1 MMSLLLYP
9 ILASVLVAVVCSI
22 MGPLT
27 LLRHNTY
34 AAGAISHACFAGLGA
49 AQYTSVVFGLA
60 WLSPM
65 LGALLVAIATALFLA
80 ARRNAAS
87 GKPAVADSS
96 DSALSAVWAIGMAIG
111 LLFLSATPGYQ
122 SDLINYLFGSILL
135 VTPDILAAMALL
147 ALLIP
152 IAVFLFRRGILSVS
166 FNAEAA
172 ALRGEATAF
181 YERVISI
188 LTACTVV
195 LLVRTVGII
204 LVIALLTLPALAAR
218 QLAKRLPAIIR
229 LSFVFALLSLFAGLA
244 LSWYVDIQPAAPTV
258 LVAGAIALL
267 ARLCSACRRK
277 YACPCHHAHHLPETP
292 RK

>member
-1 MMSLLLYP
+1 MTELLLYP
-9 ILASVLVAVVCSI
+9 ILASVLVAIVCGV

-49 AQYTSVVFGLA
+49 ARYCTVVFGLG

-65 LGALLVAIATALFLA
+65 AGALLVAIGTALFLA
-80 ARRNAAS
+80 SRRNAAV
-87 GKPAVADSS
+87 GKTAVAGSS
-96 DSALSAVWAIGMAIG
+96 DSALSAVWAVGMAIG

-135 VTPDILAAMALL
+135 VTPDILVAMAIL

-152 IAVFLFRRGILSVS
+152 LAVFLFRRGILSVS

-172 ALRGEATAF
+172 TLRGEATAF

-204 LVIALLTLPALAAR
+204 LVIALLTLPPLAAR
-218 QLAKRLPAIIR
+218 RIAKRLPAILC
-229 LSFVFALLSLFAGLA
+229 LSFGFTLLSLFAGLA
-244 LSWYVDIQPAAPTV
+244 LSWYFDIQPSAPTV
-258 LVAGAIALL
+258 LIAGCIALL
-267 ARLCSACRRK
+267 ARAYSACRRK
-277 YACPCHHAHHLPETP
+277 YAYPCRHAHHLEPT